1 MLWCLCW
8 LLALW
13 PLAAVGQ
20 SPIPNDPFLSVPPP
34 TSRPRP
40 VEPAPRPAQPRPE
53 AAPPANVPSRY
64 PVPVGQS
71 FRDCAECP
79 EMMVIPAG
87 SFMMGSPASEAGRR
101 SDEGPQ
107 RQVTVRAPLAV
118 GRFEVTFAEWDA
130 CVAAGGCSHRPSDQG
145 WGRINRPVINVSWD
159 DAQEYVRWLS
169 QRSGRSYRLLTE
181 AEWEYAARA
190 GTTTP
195 YFTGTSISTGQA
207 NFDGNNVDRTQP
219 VGSFA
224 ANRFGLH
231 DMAGNVWEWVEDC
244 SMESY
249 AGAPSDASR
258 AVVGGACSSR
268 VMRGGSWRNS
278 SPLLRSANRFTGFGA
293 GLRTPNIG
301 FRVARTPGG

>member
-1 MLWCLCW
+1 MLWVFCW

-13 PLAAVGQ
+13 PLAAMGQ

-34 TSRPRP
+34 ASRPRP

-53 AAPPANVPSRY
+53 AVPPANVPSRY

-130 CVAAGGCSHRPSDQG
+130 CVAAGGCSHRPGDEG
-145 WGRINRPVINVSWD
+145 WGRGNRPVINVSWH
-159 DAQEYVRWLS
+159 DAQQYVVWLS
-169 QRSGRSYRLLTE
+169 RRTGQRYRLLTE

-195 YFTGTSISTGQA
+195 YFTGTSISAAQA
-207 NFDGNNVDRTQP
+207 NFAYNAGGRTQP
-219 VGSFA
+219 VGSYA

-231 DMAGNVWEWVEDC
+231 DMHGNVWEWVEDC
-244 SMESY
+244 YGDIYS
-249 AGAPSDASR
+249 GAPTEASQ
-258 AVVGGACSSR
+258 AVRGGDCRMR
-268 VMRGGSWRNS
+268 VRRGGSWASNPGDVRAGYRGGDITGD
-278 SPLLRSANRFTGFGA
+278 RSTNG
-293 GLRTPNIG
+293 G

>member
-1 MLWCLCW
+1 MQRRLM
-8 LLALW
+8 
-13 PLAAVGQ
+13 LAAGMGALA
-20 SPIPNDPFLSVPPP
+20 SPALAQANDPFLSVPPP

-53 AAPPANVPSRY
+53 AAPPTNLPSGY

-71 FRDCAECP
+71 FRDCAGCP

-87 SFMMGSPASEAGRR
+87 SFMMGSPASEEGRFA
-101 SDEGPQ
+101 DEGPQ

-130 CVAAGGCSHRPSDQG
+130 CVTAGGCSHRPGDEG
-145 WGRINRPVINVSWD
+145 WGRGNRPVIHVSWN
-159 DAQEYVRWLS
+159 DAQQYIVWLS
-169 QRSGRSYRLLTE
+169 RRTGRRYRLLTE

-195 YFTGTSISTGQA
+195 YFTGTSISMAQA
-207 NFDGNNVDRTQP
+207 NFGNNVGRTQP
-219 VGSFA
+219 VGSYA

-231 DMAGNVWEWVEDC
+231 DMAGNVDEWVEDC
-244 SMESY
+244 WVSSY
-249 AGAPSDASR
+249 AGASLDASR
-258 AVVGGACSSR
+258 AVTGGACSSR
-268 VMRGGSWRNS
+268 VLRGGSWVS
-278 SPLLRSANRFTGFGA
+278 SFPNGPRSANRDGYA
-293 GLRTPNIG
+293 PRNRYIRSG

>member
-1 MLWCLCW
+1 MRWIFCCL
-8 LLALW
+8 LVLW
-13 PLAAVGQ
+13 PLAAMGQ

-53 AAPPANVPSRY
+53 AVPPANVPSRY

-87 SFMMGSPASEAGRR
+87 SFMMGSPASEEDRER
-101 SDEGPQ
+101 DEGPQ
-107 RQVTVRAPLAV
+107 RRVSLNTPLAV

-130 CVAAGGCSHRPSDQG
+130 CHAAGGCRHRPSDHG
-145 WGRINRPVINVSWD
+145 WGRGNRPVINVTWD

-181 AEWEYAARA
+181 AEWEYAARG

-195 YFTGTSISTGQA
+195 YFTGTFISATQA
-207 NFDGNNVDRTQP
+207 NFENSGLRRTQP
-219 VGSFA
+219 VSKRRLLFWHHPESHWYSGEYVHGDFRDWPHAWLGCPLARDDQQPVQDRA
-224 ANRFGLH
+224 ATPAVHRSDDEGLPGEVSNI
-231 DMAGNVWEWVEDC
+231 DVTLKPRIWGFFV
-244 SMESY
+244 S
-249 AGAPSDASR
+249 
-258 AVVGGACSSR
+258 GG
-268 VMRGGSWRNS
+268 
-278 SPLLRSANRFTGFGA
+278 
-293 GLRTPNIG
+293 
-301 FRVARTPGG
+301 

>member
-1 MLWCLCW
+1 MLWFLCW
-8 LLALW
+8 LLVLW
-13 PLAAVGQ
+13 PLAAMGQ

-79 EMMVIPAG
+79 EMMVIPSG
-87 SFMMGSPASEAGRR
+87 SFMMGSPTSEEDRER
-101 SDEGPQ
+101 DEGPQ
-107 RQVTVRAPLAV
+107 RRVSLNTPLAV

-130 CVAAGGCSHRPSDQG
+130 CHAAGGCRHRPSDHG
-145 WGRINRPVINVSWD
+145 WGRGNRPVINVTWD

-181 AEWEYAARA
+181 AEWEYAARG

-195 YFTGTSISTGQA
+195 YFTGTFISATQA
-207 NFDGNNVDRTQP
+207 NFENSGLRRTQP
-219 VGSFA
+219 VGSYA
-224 ANRFGLH
+224 ANHFGLH

-244 SMESY
+244 FIDSY
-249 AGAPSDASR
+249 ARAPSGASR
-258 AVVGGACSSR
+258 AVTDRACSSR
-268 VMRGGSWRNS
+268 VVRGGSWYDASR
-278 SPLLRSANRFTGFGA
+278 LLRTANRDWGA
-293 GLRTPNIG
+293 PGNRFNVFG